1 MIKQAVCKTVAFGH
15 CRFKSCSADYMP
27 QSLSWWRSCL
37 EDSRP
42 VIPACRFKSC
52 LRRYHIWRRVLTGR
66 QPVPNT
72 GDPKGFGGS
81 KSPLRS
87 GRRRADVHPDVVR
100 PPVFAYKPLW
110 QNWQMH
116 LPAKQGP
123 VDPASGVGTRE
134 RRSVREVTSFPGFFL
149 KTCNKA
155 LKLYYEYNDKVFKWC
170 YSESQ
175 KK

>member
-1 MIKQAVCKTVAFGH
+1 MTKNHVLLE
-15 CRFKSCSADYMP
+15 
-27 QSLSWWRSCL
+27 SLR
-37 EDSRP
+37 
-42 VIPACRFKSC
+42 VQIPPRV
-52 LRRYHIWRRVLTGR
+52 LRRDATTGTGLASKTSDPRERTGGSNVSVPLRSSQNRRPPDVVRPLTAFLWRRVLTGR

-81 KSPLRS
+81 N
-87 GRRRADVHPDVVR
+87 

-134 RRSVREVTSFPGFFL
+134 RRSSREQLVFL
-149 KTCNKA
+149 
-155 LKLYYEYNDKVFKWC
+155 VFSKNL
-170 YSESQ
+170 
-175 KK
+175 